1 MRREPFAWEA
11 SYPAG
16 VRWDTPL
23 ATYPLTELM
32 AKAATAFGERAF
44 IDYRGATLSF
54 AALADAA
61 DRFAAALLRCG
72 LGRDSGVALLLPNT
86 PVHPIAFLGA
96 LKAGARVVHL
106 SPLDAPRVLAHKLTD
121 SGARTLVTLA
131 GTRLAEAAVALHRD
145 GLTDRLL
152 LARDFGGDFGGD
164 PDDGA
169 CARDGTPG
177 VVNFD
182 AFVAGAQSP
191 KDWPAIEASDLAL
204 LQYTGGTTGLP
215 KGAML
220 THANLAAA
228 TESYQAW
235 YEGQRSTKP
244 EDEIV
249 VGVLPLFHI
258 YALTT
263 VLLRQLRNGGRILLH
278 PRFDAD
284 AVLDDISVRRATTFP
299 GVPTMW
305 TALAYHPD
313 FARRDLSSLRVAA
326 SGGAPLPVEIGARI
340 EWLTGLRLKG
350 GWGMTETAPAG
361 TNLPLD
367 GPGKPGS
374 IGLPMP
380 GVELDIVSLDDPARV
395 LGPGETGELRVRGLN
410 VTSGYWNRPEET
422 AASFVDDRLL
432 TGDIG
437 FMDEDGWFFI
447 VDRKKDMIISG
458 GFNVYPQ
465 MIEQAIYE
473 HPDVEEVLVV
483 GVPDGYRG
491 EAAKAFVKLKAGAAP
506 FDLEA
511 LKAFLADRLGRHEM
525 PAGLEFREAL
535 PRTPVGKLS
544 KRRCARRHA
553 THHRAGFRHR
563 RYNLKITRTPARK
576 RRLEGAPTPWT
587 SDSPTKRSPSAT
599 RCARSSARTC
609 RRTSRPR

>member
-1 MRREPFAWEA
+1 MSRRRFAWEA

-23 ATYPLTELM
+23 ATYPLTDLLG
-32 AKAATAFGERAF
+32 KAAAAFGERPF
-44 IDYRGATLSF
+44 IDYRGTTLTF
-54 AALADAA
+54 AGLAEAA

-131 GTRLAEAAVALHRD
+131 GTRLAEAAIGLHRD

-152 LARDFGGDFGGD
+152 LAGDFGGETS
-164 PDDGA
+164 GA
-169 CARDGTPG
+169 ASPGDKTPG
-177 VVNFD
+177 LVDFD
-182 AFVAGAQSP
+182 AFVAGAEAP
-191 KDWPAIEASDLAL
+191 NDWPAVGASDLAL

-228 TESYQAW
+228 TESYQVW
-235 YEGQRSTKP
+235 YEGQRSTRP

-278 PRFDAD
+278 QRFDAD
-284 AVLDDISVRRATTFP
+284 AVLDDICVRRATTFP

-305 TALAYHPD
+305 TALAHHPE
-313 FARRDLSSLRVAA
+313 FSKRDLSSLRVAA

-340 EWLTGLRLKG
+340 EKLTGLRLKG

-410 VTSGYWNRPEET
+410 VTAGYWNRPEET
-422 AASFVDDRLL
+422 AASSVGDRLL

-437 FMDEDGWFFI
+437 FMDEEGWFFI

-506 FDLEA
+506 FGLDA
-511 LKAFLADRLGRHEM
+511 LKAFLADRLGRHEI
-525 PAGLEFREAL
+525 PAQLEFREAL

-544 KRRCARRHA
+544 KTALRDEARGAA
-553 THHRAGFRHR
+553 TGP
-563 RYNLKITRTPARK
+563 TSTTDPATVR
-576 RRLEGAPTPWT
+576 
-587 SDSPTKRSPSAT
+587 
-599 RCARSSARTC
+599 
-609 RRTSRPR
+609 